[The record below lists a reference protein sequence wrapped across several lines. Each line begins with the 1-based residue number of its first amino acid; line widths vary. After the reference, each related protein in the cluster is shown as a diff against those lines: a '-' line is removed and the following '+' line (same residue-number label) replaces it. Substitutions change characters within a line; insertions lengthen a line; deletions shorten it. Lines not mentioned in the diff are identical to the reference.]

1 MKKNSPSKKPRT
13 DAAAAAGEGTTVEA
27 LTSIVDRGA
36 AENLDLRDSDA
47 EAPEASAAKPLD
59 LLSSAP
65 DAVGAHAKDHEQ
77 VAVPPPPGGN
87 RARFLAGIQPTKVSC
102 DLTNVAATPGLRFS
116 FEAIVTVVYPASAS
130 PPERRYIEL
139 ADAQGFTGITV
150 WNSYAHAITA
160 ECVGRVIKFTR
171 LSIAVHNGKKS
182 LTMSKESTMHVENA
196 TYENLLSN
204 WWRGLLTQPIL
215 NALQFH
221 DSTEGIVN
229 VSGVLGLIQVE
240 EKMVKGVPK
249 LLLVLHLTDAS
260 GRLEIRSWNHSD
272 TEFLQFREQPVL
284 LKRVRVVTYA
294 GQKVGELLGGD
305 TGTTVT
311 SEFDSKD
318 LRTYWQQ

>member
-1 MKKNSPSKKPRT
+1 MKKSPSKKPRT
-13 DAAAAAGEGTTVEA
+13 DATAAAAAGAAVA
-27 LTSIVDRGA
+27 VLTSNVERGD
-36 AENLDLRDSDA
+36 AENLDRRDSDA
-47 EAPEASAAKPLD
+47 EAPEVSAAQPID
-59 LLSSAP
+59 LLS
-65 DAVGAHAKDHEQ
+65 AVPVAAGAHAMEHVQ
-77 VAVPPPPGGN
+77 VAVPPTPGGN

-160 ECVGRVIKFTR
+160 ECVGRVVKFTR

-221 DSTEGIVN
+221 DSTDGIVN

-249 LLLVLHLTDAS
+249 NLLVLHLTDAS

-311 SEFDSKD
+311 TEFDSKA
-318 LRTYWQQ
+318 LRAYWQQ

>member
-1 MKKNSPSKKPRT
+1 MKNSPPKKPRT
-13 DAAAAAGEGTTVEA
+13 DATTAAGGGIAVAANASTVE
-27 LTSIVDRGA
+27 RRA
-36 AENLDLRDSDA
+36 AEDLHRSDSDA
-47 EAPEASAAKPLD
+47 EAPDATAAKPLD
-59 LLSSAP
+59 LLTAAP
-65 DAVGAHAKDHEQ
+65 HAAGAHAIEHVQ

-87 RARFLAGIQPTKVSC
+87 RARFLAGVQPTKVSC
-102 DLTNVAATPGLRFS
+102 DLTNVAAAPGLRFS

-160 ECVGRVIKFTR
+160 ECVGRVVKFTR

-182 LTMSKESTMHVENA
+182 LTMSKESTMHVENS
-196 TYENLLSN
+196 TYESLLSN
-204 WWRGLLTQPIL
+204 WWRGLLAQPIM

-249 LLLVLHLTDAS
+249 NLLVLHLTDAS
-260 GRLEIRSWNHSD
+260 GRLEVRSWNHSD
-272 TEFLQFREQPVL
+272 TEFLQYREQPVL

-311 SEFDSKD
+311 TDFDSKD
-318 LRTYWQQ
+318 LRAYWQQ

>member
-1 MKKNSPSKKPRT
+1 MKNSPPKKPRT
-13 DAAAAAGEGTTVEA
+13 DATAAAGGGIAVAANASTVE
-27 LTSIVDRGA
+27 RRA
-36 AENLDLRDSDA
+36 AEDLHRSDSDA
-47 EAPEASAAKPLD
+47 EAPDATAAKPLD
-59 LLSSAP
+59 LLTAAP
-65 DAVGAHAKDHEQ
+65 HAAGAHPIDHVQ
-77 VAVPPPPGGN
+77 VAVLPPPGGN
-87 RARFLAGIQPTKVSC
+87 RARFLAGVQPTKVSC
-102 DLTNVAATPGLRFS
+102 DLSNVAATPGLRFS

-139 ADAQGFTGITV
+139 ADSQGFTGITV

-160 ECVGRVIKFTR
+160 ECVGRVVKFTR

-182 LTMSKESTMHVENA
+182 LTMSKESTMHVENS
-196 TYENLLSN
+196 TYESLLSN
-204 WWRGLLTQPIL
+204 WWRGLLAQPIM
-215 NALQFH
+215 NALQFQ

-249 LLLVLHLTDAS
+249 NLLVLHLTDAS
-260 GRLEIRSWNHSD
+260 GRLEVRSWNHSD
-272 TEFLQFREQPVL
+272 TEFLQYREQPVL

-311 SEFDSKD
+311 TDFDSKD
-318 LRTYWQQ
+318 LRAYWQQ